1 MSRTAPRLVVRA
13 LEPSSGRRTEI
24 AWLNHSFSISGDN
37 HVAHGGEGAGPDG
50 FDLVAAALGQC
61 LLNTLLAKAQRDGT
75 SIRGAKA
82 VVTTKARLGG
92 TCSAPYLRDFKID
105 IYVDAD
111 IDEVTRAA
119 LEEWASRMCGVRE
132 TLVQMPEI
140 EEHVHLGPGP
150 PL

>member
-24 AWLNHSFSISGDN
+24 AWFDYSFSISGDN
-37 HVAHGGEGAGPDG
+37 HIAHGGQGTGPDG

-75 SIRGAKA
+75 SIREAKA
-82 VVTTKARLGG
+82 VVTTKSRLGG
-92 TCSAPYLRDFKID
+92 TRSAPYLCDFKVD
-105 IYVDAD
+105 VYVDAD
-111 IDEVTRAA
+111 IDEATRAA
-119 LEEWASRMCGVRE
+119 LEEWARRMCGVRE